1 MLNFTLFK
9 RSVKSS
15 YKLLLIFVGVLTL
28 YFCVIAGMY
37 DPDDLDI
44 LNQLASLKLSPELL
58 SAMGFTLIDTS
69 LLGFLSSYFYGLL
82 MLAFPMVFYIIL
94 ANKLIAGHVDKGSM
108 AYILATPNTRKKV
121 AVTQATMLLSSITL
135 LVLFVTLLGIVYCQA
150 AFPGM
155 LDVKNFL
162 LLNFGVLLTH
172 FAISGI
178 CFFSSCLFN
187 ESRLSLLLGSG
198 LPIAFLLVQMLS
210 NSGEKLE
217 ILKYFTVFT
226 LFNPI
231 DIIHGENFAIPFIIL
246 TVIGVALYGAGIV
259 IFDKKDL
266 PL

>member
-9 RSVKSS
+9 RSIKSS
-15 YKLLLIFVGVLTL
+15 YKLLLIFIGVLTM

-37 DPDDLDI
+37 DPNDLDI

-58 SAMGFTLIDTS
+58 QAMGFTLSDTS

-94 ANKLIAGHVDKGSM
+94 ANKLVAGQVDKGSM
-108 AYILATPNTRKKV
+108 AYLLATPSTRKKV
-121 AVTQATMLLSSITL
+121 AFTQAVLLLSSITL
-135 LVLFVTLLGIVYCQA
+135 LVLFVTILGIVFCQT
-150 AFPGM
+150 AFGGL
-155 LDVKNFL
+155 LDVKGFI

-178 CFFSSCLFN
+178 CFFSSCMFN
-187 ESRLSLLLGSG
+187 ESKNSLLLGSG
-198 LPIAFLLVQMLS
+198 LPIAFLLIQMLS

-217 ILKYFTVFT
+217 GLKYFTIFSFFKP
-226 LFNPI
+226 L
-231 DIIHGENFAIPFIIL
+231 DIIHGENIVSSFLLLAA
-246 TVIGVALYGAGIV
+246 IGVLLYTAGI
-259 IFDKKDL
+259 IFFDKKDL